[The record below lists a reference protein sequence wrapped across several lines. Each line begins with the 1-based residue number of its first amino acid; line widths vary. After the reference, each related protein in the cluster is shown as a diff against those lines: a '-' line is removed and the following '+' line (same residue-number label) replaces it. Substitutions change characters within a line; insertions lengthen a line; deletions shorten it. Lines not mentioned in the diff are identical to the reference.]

1 MREVRIVLRNKSPF
15 LIDAMSR
22 TTLLNL
28 RAKKKTTGAAGD
40 VPTPGVEALGKL
52 YRDPDDDRYI
62 GIPVDNLVSCLVA
75 AGQSQECKIG
85 RKQVSTAEKTELYS
99 IIPEFKSAFLRF
111 TDHAGIPY
119 VVEKDEAG
127 KDQLPKGIV
136 VDIRRGVGKQ
146 AKVPTAVAITRPLFH
161 EVQFEVVFTFENE
174 RYSERLLFNLF
185 KEAGLNCGIGGFRP
199 NKGRGRF
206 GRFAIREFHMT
217 DIEAS
222 KDEVII
228 TLNGQPHA
236 FGEEAAK
243 VEKKGGDKKA
253 A

>member
-1 MREVRIVLRNKSPF
+1 MREVRIVLRNMSDV

-28 RAKKKTTGAAGD
+28 RAKKKSTGAAGD
-40 VPTPGVEALGKL
+40 VPAPEVEALGKL
-52 YRDPDDDRYI
+52 YRDPDDKQYV

-85 RKQVSTAEKTELYS
+85 RKQVSTAEKTELHS
-99 IIPEFKSAFLRF
+99 IIPGFKTAFLRF
-111 TDHAGIPY
+111 TNYAGEPY
-119 VVEKDEAG
+119 VVESDGG
-127 KDQLPKGIV
+127 KDKLPKGVV
-136 VDIRRGVGKQ
+136 VDIRRGLGKQ

-161 EVQFEVVFTFENE
+161 EVQFEVVCTFENG
-174 RYSERLLFNLF
+174 RYPESLLFNLF

-217 DIEAS
+217 DIEA
-222 KDEVII
+222 KPDEVII

-236 FGEEAAK
+236 FGNEAAK
-243 VEKKGGDKKA
+243 VEKKSDKKA